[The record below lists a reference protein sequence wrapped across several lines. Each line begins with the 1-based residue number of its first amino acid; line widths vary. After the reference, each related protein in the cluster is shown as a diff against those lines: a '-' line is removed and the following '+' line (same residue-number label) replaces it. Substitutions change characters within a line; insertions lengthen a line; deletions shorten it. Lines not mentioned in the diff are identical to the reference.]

1 MRGYA
6 EYFGFKTE
14 PFERAPD
21 ADMFYF
27 SEQHEK
33 ALNIFDSLL
42 ISDAFSTAVLTGARG
57 TGKTVTLLHF
67 LGELPEDIICIY
79 IRLPNLGGAELL
91 KTILE
96 SLGVETVG
104 VETAGQTG
112 YTELFINFI
121 AEAGDAGRKVL
132 IVTEDAHTFHTD
144 TLAELFSIPKRCG
157 KSAGVL
163 KIIVAGEPALKEI
176 LSAPQYNIKE
186 RLAGYAE
193 LGVLNPPVCGEYI
206 AHRFKLAGRSIP
218 LSKSLIKRL
227 NEAAGGNPVL
237 VNTIM
242 KRFIL
247 AAYFDRSEFLK
258 EKHLHTALNSLNI
271 KIREKKRGFFLYA
284 AALISLATLVLIGTD
299 YFLSKKIREK
309 LLAEPVTVSAQPYD
323 AEVPR
328 TEENPFE
335 RSDSDPDFAHGSGT
349 FASVGV
355 SVLNLRTMPELGA
368 DKLAVLREGD
378 RVLVLEELPEWLKV
392 ELESGKTGWV
402 YKPYIKINNIN

>member
-42 ISDAFSTAVLTGARG
+42 ISDAFSVAVLTGAQG

-67 LGELPEDIICIY
+67 LGELPEDIICTY
-79 IRLPNLGGAELL
+79 ISLPNLGREELL

-96 SLGVETVG
+96 SIG
-104 VETAGQTG
+104 VETADQTG
-112 YTELFINFI
+112 YTKLFLNLI
-121 AEAGDAGRKVL
+121 AEAGNAGRKVL
-132 IVTEDAHTFHTD
+132 IVMEDAHTFPAD

-157 KSAGVL
+157 ESEGVL

-176 LSAPQYNIKE
+176 LSAPQFDIKAHV
-186 RLAGYAE
+186 AGYAE
-193 LGVLNPPVCGEYI
+193 LGALNPPACKEYI
-206 AHRFKLAGRSIP
+206 ARRVKLAGRQIP
-218 LSKSLIKRL
+218 LSKPLIKQL

-237 VNTIM
+237 INALM

-247 AAYFDRSEFLK
+247 AAYFDGSEFLK
-258 EKHLHTALNSLNI
+258 EKHLHRALNSLNI
-271 KIREKKRGFFLYA
+271 KIREKKRGFFIYA
-284 AALISLATLVLIGTD
+284 AALISLATLVLIGAD
-299 YFLSKKIREK
+299 YFFNKKVRAR
-309 LLAEPVTVSAQPYD
+309 LLAEPLTVSAQPYN
-323 AEVPR
+323 AEVPG

-335 RSDSDPDFAHGSGT
+335 ISDPDSTPGSGT

-392 ELESGKTGWV
+392 ELESGETGWV